1 MKVSINKS
9 APVIAE
15 GKIEIRKPVSV
26 VWNVLT
32 GISDWPSWQEAVSK
46 ADLRGPLAEDTVFLW
61 KAGGLNFRSRIHT
74 IIPETEFGW
83 TGETFG
89 AAAVH
94 NWRFSPSQLGTLV
107 EVEESL
113 EGFMPALFKGMFQ
126 RNLNAAMK
134 KQLEE
139 LKAEAE
145 RRAE

>member
-1 MKVSINKS
+1 M
-9 APVIAE
+9 
-15 GKIEIRKPVSV
+15 SV
-26 VWNVLT
+26 VWKVLT
-32 GISDWPSWQEAVSK
+32 RIEDWPAWQEPVSK
-46 ADLRGPLAEDTVFLW
+46 AELRGPLAAGTMFLW
-61 KAGGLNFRSRIHT
+61 KAGGLNFRSKIHT
-74 IIPETEFGW
+74 IEPESEFGW

-94 NWRFSPSQLGTLV
+94 NWRFIPSNLGTRV

-113 EGFMPALFKGMFQ
+113 EGFMPSLFKGAFQ

-145 RRAE
+145 RRS

>member
-1 MKVSINKS
+1 MKVPINKS
-9 APVIAE
+9 APVISE
-15 GKIEIRKPVSV
+15 GKIEIRTHVSV

-32 GISDWPSWQEAVSK
+32 GIGDWPSWQEPVSK
-46 ADLRGPLAEDTVFLW
+46 ADLRGPLAEGTVFLW
-61 KAGGLNFRSRIHT
+61 KGGGLNCKSRIHT
-74 IIPETEFGW
+74 VIPEGEFGW

-94 NWRFSPSQLGTLV
+94 NWRFSPSELGTLV
-107 EVEESL
+107 EVDESL
-113 EGFMPALFKGMFQ
+113 EGYMPSLFKGAFQ

-145 RRAE
+145 RRGG

>member
-1 MKVSINKS
+1 MKVPINKS

-15 GKIEIRKPVSV
+15 GKIEIRTPVSV

-32 GISDWPSWQEAVSK
+32 GIGDWPSWQEPVSK
-46 ADLRGPLAEDTVFLW
+46 ADLRGPLAEGTVFLW
-61 KAGGLNFRSRIHT
+61 KAGGLNFKSRIHT
-74 IIPETEFGW
+74 VIPETEFGW

-94 NWRFSPSQLGTLV
+94 NWRFSPSESGTLV

-113 EGFMPALFKGMFQ
+113 EGYMPSLFKGAFQ

-139 LKAEAE
+139 LKAESE
-145 RRAE
+145 RRGG